1 MKQLKNGQEVIFIIK
16 DKNYK
21 YEVHKSF
28 LKEEDSHND
37 QIFIDLK
44 IDQVKFAYSAY
55 GYHPGNGYW
64 PESNYGDFAALTR
77 IVEALFPYCDKVTV
91 DGNIVYSKSE
101 KTIFKK
107 SDNME
112 QLNSGDK
119 IIFTIKDKNY
129 IYTVYSQ
136 YLCLRSS
143 GDNDQI
149 FKDLKLDKFKFCFDC
164 YGYTPGTGDWP
175 ESKDRDYTAL
185 TRIVEALFPYCDEVT
200 VNGEVVYSK
209 SEKTI
214 FKESESSIS
223 SSKLESSNTID
234 FESIVKNPKIKLT
247 FI

>member
-1 MKQLKNGQEVIFIIK
+1 MEQLKNRQIIIFTIK

-64 PESNYGDFAALTR
+64 PESNNEDFAALTR
-77 IVEALFPYCDKVTV
+77 IVKALFPYCDKVTV
-91 DGNIVYSKSE
+91 DGNI
-101 KTIFKK
+101 
-107 SDNME
+107 
-112 QLNSGDK
+112 
-119 IIFTIKDKNY
+119 
-129 IYTVYSQ
+129 
-136 YLCLRSS
+136 
-143 GDNDQI
+143 
-149 FKDLKLDKFKFCFDC
+149 
-164 YGYTPGTGDWP
+164 
-175 ESKDRDYTAL
+175 
-185 TRIVEALFPYCDEVT
+185 
-200 VNGEVVYSK
+200 VYSK

-234 FESIVKNPKIKLT
+234 FESIVKNPKIKFT